1 MYSLHGEVV
10 FLSGEPKYYLIDAKV
25 MPSIFHK
32 VLKAKRLLESGS
44 CRTASEA
51 ADMALLSRSAFYK
64 YKDAIRPFFDKES
77 DRIATFYAE
86 LSHTPGVLS
95 HLLNCLTEIGLNIL
109 TLNQNIPVDGKATV
123 TISAQMSDDSTAV
136 NDVIETAGS
145 VHGVIR
151 FQLLAGN

>member
-1 MYSLHGEVV
+1 M
-10 FLSGEPKYYLIDAKV
+10 SGEPKYYLIDADV

-32 VLKAKRLLESGS
+32 VLKAKRLLESGN

-77 DRIATFYAE
+77 DRIATFCAE
-86 LSHTPGVLS
+86 LLHTPGVLS
-95 HLLNCLTEIGLNIL
+95 HLLNCLTETGLNIL

-123 TISAQMSDDSTAV
+123 TISAQVFGDLSKV
-136 NDVIETAGS
+136 NDVLEAARS
-145 VHGVIR
+145 VPGVIR
-151 FQLLAGN
+151 FDLLAGN